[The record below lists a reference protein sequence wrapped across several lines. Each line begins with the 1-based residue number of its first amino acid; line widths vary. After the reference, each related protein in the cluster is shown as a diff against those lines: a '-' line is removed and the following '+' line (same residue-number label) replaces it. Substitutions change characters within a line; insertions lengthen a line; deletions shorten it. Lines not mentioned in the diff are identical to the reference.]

1 VESAES
7 QERLMEDNPELGL
20 AEAELQERLRGRKG
34 LGVIS
39 ER

>member
-1 VESAES
+1 MDE
-7 QERLMEDNPELGL
+7 NPELER